1 MKKKTIKSCAN
12 LFSVTVAGYEPKNLN
27 EYLNK
32 VEQDLKQ
39 YAKELNL
46 TISCHVEYIPINYN
60 EAIKNQEFED
70 KRELNMKEMDKLFK
84 FPKSVCG
91 MIDVPDG
98 QILKYEQTM
107 SNEEIN
113 NIRKK
118 WYETYKG
125 RMDVCNEQDLQKLNE
140 IKWLQNKIKE
150 LRKGKKDV

>member
-12 LFSVTVAGYEPKNLN
+12 LFSVTVAGYEPKRLN

-46 TISCHVEYIPINYN
+46 IISCHVEYIPLNYN

-84 FPKSVCG
+84 FPKFVCG
-91 MIDVPDG
+91 LTETSNKSV
-98 QILKYEQTM
+98 LKYEQTM

-118 WYETYKG
+118 YS
-125 RMDVCNEQDLQKLNE
+125 VCNEQDLQKLNE